1 MIGQMIERFLVAYC
15 VIVILL
21 SYVDRVRKEE
31 EMIWKRININQLQS
45 QQRQEVR

>member
-1 MIGQMIERFLVAYC
+1 MIERFLFVYC

-21 SYVDRVRKEE
+21 SYVDRVNKEDE
-31 EMIWKRININQLQS
+31 WLRKRILVNPLQS